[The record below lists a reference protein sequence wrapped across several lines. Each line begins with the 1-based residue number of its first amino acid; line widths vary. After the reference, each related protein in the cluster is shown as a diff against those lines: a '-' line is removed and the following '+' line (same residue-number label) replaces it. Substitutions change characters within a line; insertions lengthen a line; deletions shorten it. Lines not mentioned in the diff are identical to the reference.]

1 MSFNIIDAIM
11 IFKLIDIVIENKIFL
26 NNISYSY
33 CILIVFEMVRNIIN
47 KNYETDISNK
57 IKFILSNISLF
68 LNEYYLLDYLLEKIS
83 NKYDL
88 I

>member
-1 MSFNIIDAIM
+1 MKYTTVDGLIIL
-11 IFKLIDIVIENKIFL
+11 KLIDIVIENKIFL
-26 NNISYSY
+26 NNIGYSY
-33 CILIVFEMVRNIIN
+33 CILIVFEMVRIIIN
-47 KNYETDISNK
+47 KNYTTDISNK
-57 IKFILSNISLF
+57 IKFILSTISLF